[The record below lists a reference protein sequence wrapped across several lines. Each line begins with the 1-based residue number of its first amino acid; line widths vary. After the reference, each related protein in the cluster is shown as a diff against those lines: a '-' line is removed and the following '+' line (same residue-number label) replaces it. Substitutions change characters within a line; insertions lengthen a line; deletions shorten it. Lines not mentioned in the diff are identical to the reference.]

1 MWVDRSRLVITLY
14 NVGRQFL
21 GWNLTSVIREFT
33 GITDSSLELGV
44 PQSLHGKME
53 SRSRTTNVIH

>member
-21 GWNLTSVIREFT
+21 GWNLISVIREFT
-33 GITDSSLELGV
+33 GITDSSLERGV
-44 PQSLHGKME
+44 PQNLHWKDGV
-53 SRSRTTNVIH
+53 T